1 MRHGHKFWID
11 GGREWIGMSAVMVV
25 VHSQMMALD
34 EYNGGK
40 INSFPEN
47 NEQCHQKSIFAK
59 QPFQNNIR

>member
-1 MRHGHKFWID
+1 
-11 GGREWIGMSAVMVV
+11 MSAVMVV